1 MFCTRYGGTKR
12 IRSTTSWPQNLLTE
26 IGLESCPLCVREWR
40 VVANATLDRF
50 NFPTGIVSKSNTRVT
65 DNIRFDRSKPWRIP
79 PLDVS
84 YIYIYIYVYM
94 CILYTYVNAIPPRFS
109 RDTIYFNENWR
120 ESRWRKCRAMSLA
133 IISCAGVPLLRQC
146 N

>member
-26 IGLESCPLCVREWR
+26 IGLESCPLRVREWR
-40 VVANATLDRF
+40 AVANATLDRF

-84 YIYIYIYVYM
+84 YIYIYM
-94 CILYTYVNAIPPRFS
+94 CICVYTYVNAIPPRFS

-120 ESRWRKCRAMSLA
+120 ESR
-133 IISCAGVPLLRQC
+133 
-146 N
+146 